1 MVLSDLEEN
10 VKRISRETLELLEK
24 TNTPAL
30 PCYYSK
36 AFADLVKKCDKEI
49 AEEISKRAEQLEILT
64 VNKSLEESIYF
75 AHSSL
80 REYSETTIKL
90 REIMSS
96 QGATLD
102 LATLE
107 SDQLVPVS
115 IVDELRAQ
123 YIGLTSEIKKAESTI
138 LKLEND
144 LEKIEMNSFV
154 DPLTR
159 LRTSTFLRRHLE
171 QILEAGHN
179 RNLDLWI
186 AMFTIDNYEQLKDHF
201 GYVVME
207 KVLLFMAKSL
217 QATIRSDNRIY
228 RYDEKKQGYESIFC
242 VVFNRMD
249 KQGAYVASGRV
260 RSRVEASKLVYAD
273 QVVNVTISAAIVPH
287 RAADTVDLLCR
298 RAENTLDL
306 LPKLGT
312 NAIHV
317 IED

>member
-10 VKRISRETLELLEK
+10 IKRIARETLDLLEK

-36 AFADLVKKCDKEI
+36 AFADLVKRCDKEV

-64 VNKSLEESIYF
+64 INKSLEESIYF

-80 REYSETTIKL
+80 REYSETTTKL
-90 REIMSS
+90 REIVSNQS
-96 QGATLD
+96 ATLD

-159 LRTSTFLRRHLE
+159 LRTSTFLKRHLE
-171 QILEAGHN
+171 QILEVGHN

-186 AMFTIDNYEQLKDHF
+186 AMFAIDGYDELKDQF

-228 RYDEKKQGYESIFC
+228 RYNDNQNHESIFC

-273 QVVNVTISAAIVPH
+273 QVINVTISAVIVPH

-298 RAENTLDL
+298 RAESALGL